1 MYTIQEILNR
11 VLVLVDG
18 CPNPALRVTI
28 AEKNSLHAV
37 VMENGKSYLEV
48 CETC

>member
-11 VLVLVDG
+11 ALALVDD

-28 AEKNSLHAV
+28 AEENSLYAV
-37 VMENGKSYLEV
+37 VMENGESYWEV